1 MDKRGG
7 GVAER
12 KSFSTRMAARILAI
26 SPERIRYWV
35 KRKLVKP
42 ATVRGRHYQ
51 FTFEDLLMMRLAK
64 ELLPNRRRVEAV
76 ARCFARVGQM
86 LDAER
91 PVTAVKLYEED
102 GRILVRDGVVTFEAD
117 TGQMLFDYGVPAA
130 GRTIKQADSPVR
142 LRRLLDAAGGLE
154 ESNPAR
160 AIQMYRDYLE
170 HRPRDGAI
178 HRRLSALLERSG
190 DPAGAARHL
199 DTAAVLD
206 PDNAEL
212 HFDLGV
218 LYRNL
223 QNLARAEAG
232 FKRALECEPDLIE
245 AHLHLAKIYE
255 QQGRKREAMR
265 HLSAAHRL
273 INEE

>member
-42 ATVRGRHYQ
+42 AAVRGRHYQ

-86 LDAER
+86 LDLER

-117 TGQMLFDYGVPAA
+117 TGQMLLDYGVPGG

-142 LRRLLDAAGGLE
+142 LRRLLETAGELE

-178 HRRLSALLERSG
+178 HRRLSTVFESSG
-190 DPAGAARHL
+190 DPVSAARHL

-218 LYRNL
+218 LHRKLKNL
-223 QNLARAEAG
+223 ERAAASFE
-232 FKRALECEPDLIE
+232 RALESEPSLIE
-245 AHLHLAKIYE
+245 AHLHLAQIYE

-273 INEE
+273 IDGE

>member
-12 KSFSTRMAARILAI
+12 QNFSTRMAARILAI

-42 ATVRGRHYQ
+42 AAVRGRHYQ

-64 ELLPNRRRVEAV
+64 ELLPNRRRLEVV
-76 ARCFARVGQM
+76 ARCFQRVGHM
-86 LDAER
+86 LDAQR
-91 PVTAVKLYEED
+91 PMTALKLYEED
-102 GRILVRDGVVTFEAD
+102 GCILVRDGAVIFEAD
-117 TGQMLFDYGVPAA
+117 TGQMRLEYAVARA
-130 GRTIKQADSPVR
+130 GETIKQADAPVR

-154 ESNPAR
+154 ETNSAR
-160 AIQMYRDYLE
+160 AVQMYREYLQF
-170 HRPRDGAI
+170 RPRDGAV
-178 HRRLSALLERSG
+178 HRRLSTLLERAGDLSG
-190 DPAGAARHL
+190 AVRHL
-199 DTAAVLD
+199 DAAAVVE
-206 PDNAEL
+206 PNSAEL

-218 LYRNL
+218 LYRKL
-223 QNLARAEAG
+223 QNMERAAAC
-232 FKRALECEPDLIE
+232 FSRALECEPDLIE
-245 AHLHLAKIYE
+245 AHLHMAQIYE

-273 INEE
+273 INQD

>member
-1 MDKRGG
+1 MNKQGG
-7 GVAER
+7 GAAER

-26 SPERIRYWV
+26 SPQRIRYWV
-35 KRKLVKP
+35 RRKLVKP
-42 ATVRGRHYQ
+42 AAVRGRHYQ

-76 ARCFARVGQM
+76 ARCFARVGRM
-86 LDAER
+86 IDAER

-102 GRILVRDGVVTFEAD
+102 GRILVRDGAVTFEAD

-130 GRTIKQADSPVR
+130 GRTIRQADSPVR
-142 LRRLLDAAGGLE
+142 LRRLLETAAELE
-154 ESNPAR
+154 ESNSAR

-170 HRPRDGAI
+170 HRPRDGEI
-178 HRRLSALLERSG
+178 HRRLSTMLERIG
-190 DPAGAARHL
+190 DPTGAARHL

-206 PDNAEL
+206 PGNAEL

-218 LYRNL
+218 LHRKL
-223 QNLARAEAG
+223 QNLDRAAASFE
-232 FKRALECEPDLIE
+232 RALESEPTLIE
-245 AHLHLAKIYE
+245 AHLHLAQIYE

-265 HLSAAHRL
+265 HLSAARRL
-273 INEE
+273 IDSE